1 MATYRDIKGD
11 LIETVASDPSNP
23 IEGDIW
29 YNTTTGTLKGL
40 GFKAAAFSSGGSLS
54 VSRTTLGGAG
64 TLTAGL
70 AYGGTPTP
78 GPASVSTEE
87 YNGTSWSGGGNLPVG
102 REGVGGTGTQTAAFA
117 VAGSDGTSPASLT
130 SSDKYD
136 GSSWTSSG
144 TVGTAMSY
152 HTAFGTQTAGFVAGG
167 RGNSPFPKLTNT
179 YTYDGSSFS
188 SSTALPAGTDFLS
201 SAGTSTAGI
210 VFLGRSP
217 SETSNS
223 FEWNGSSW
231 TAGGSLGT
239 ARYSAGGLGIQTA
252 CVAIG
257 GIKSPNSYQSATE
270 TYDGSSWTTSSATLS
285 TARGGGAASTQGTT
299 TSAFYAGGANAP
311 SASPYQSA
319 TEELE
324 GEGTETKTVT
334 TST

>member
-1 MATYRDIKGD
+1 MTTYKEIKGD
-11 LIETVASDPSNP
+11 VVERVASDPTNP
-23 IEGDIW
+23 GEGDIW
-29 YNTTTGTLKGL
+29 YNTTTGVLKGQEFL
-40 GFKAAAFSSGGSLS
+40 ESFTSGGNLS

-130 SSDKYD
+130 SSDDYD

-167 RGNSPFPKLTNT
+167 RGNFPFPKLTNT
-179 YTYDGSSFS
+179 YTYDGSTFS

-217 SETSNS
+217 SENSNS

-252 CVAIG
+252 ALAIG
-257 GIKSPNSYQSATE
+257 GIKTPNTYQSATE
-270 TYDGSSWTTSSATLS
+270 KYDGTSWTTSDATLA

-311 SASPYQSA
+311 SASPYLTA
-319 TEELE
+319 TEEFTS
-324 GEGTETKTVT
+324 GTATQTLT
-334 TST
+334 TS